1 MIVTIVFQNIDE
13 CINSIA
19 FIHMSMFY
27 FNTFCYVNTTLEK
40 YTHTKLEDRSQ
51 TETRQKDRQKS
62 STWYCSVGILLNFRV
77 LLLYT
82 EYCTGCA
89 ALCPQ
94 DFLPWQ
100 AVSGL
105 HGGGQ
110 IVHIGPRWNFVL

>member
-1 MIVTIVFQNIDE
+1 M
-13 CINSIA
+13 
-19 FIHMSMFY
+19 
-27 FNTFCYVNTTLEK
+27 NTTLEK
-40 YTHTKLEDRSQ
+40 YTYTKLGTGR
-51 TETRQKDRQKS
+51 RQKLGRKTDKS
-62 STWYCSVGILLNFRV
+62 PARGISRWVFYLTLEYYV
-77 LLLYT
+77 LLYT

-110 IVHIGPRWNFVL
+110 IVHIGPRWNFVLLN